1 VRDSWNNNYDNKGFR
16 GCTRTALSAG
26 SAGQAQKQA
35 AHLFLREEK
44 SSKASL
50 RSGVDTVA
58 RQVSTS

>member
-16 GCTRTALSAG
+16 GRTRTAVSER
-26 SAGQAQKQA
+26 SEGQAQKQA
-35 AHLFLREEK
+35 AHLFFREEK

-50 RSGVDTVA
+50 RSGAETVA